1 MTENMSSLNN
11 SIRDLGARIRESAAA
26 LTVAAND
33 ESVPMAEVQRRQTEL
48 RAMSDRMAALQE
60 SYRAQLS
67 GAAQALPTP
76 QPAPA
81 APNAGDRT
89 LRDML
94 KSNEYARA
102 FAHAIRTGLR
112 PGRGMTGESDRILF
126 DALTIAGGTTAGE
139 DGGFLVPADMDT
151 MIRELRRDMSPLAD
165 LFNVESVTSN
175 SGWRV
180 VDAAPTA
187 GMTALTSEVPTGGV
201 AKDDQPKFKKVTFS
215 LTTYGLIVPVSNEL
229 ANDETANLF
238 GYLARWFARKQ
249 VLTENALLRAKLE
262 ALTAGAI
269 TSTDDAIGALKRAL
283 NKELDPA
290 ISAMATILTNQDGY
304 DYLDQQKDTTG
315 RGLLQPDPTNPAA
328 MLFKGRPIRMVSN
341 SLLPTRVVTTTGAT
355 KGDYLPIYAGDFREF
370 ATLFTR
376 QPLEVTSTDVGGDAF
391 HTNSI
396 EVRGISR
403 MAVSTFDSAAA
414 VRREI
419 FVAAT

>member
-102 FAHAIRTGLR
+102 FAHAIRT
-112 PGRGMTGESDRILF
+112 GMTGESDRILF